1 MRYAF
6 ISAHEGEFSVK
17 RMCRV
22 LKVARSG
29 YYAWR
34 HRPPS
39 QREQFNQALL
49 AQIRAAYK
57 TSRQTYGSPRIHAYL
72 RRKDVCCSRNRV
84 ARLMQKHKIVAIKP
98 PRRYPVTT
106 KQRSG
111 ARTAPN
117 LLNQNFSAQAPNQK
131 WVTDITYIDTAE
143 GWLYLALVL
152 DLYSRRVVGWAMA
165 KQMDTHLVDRAL
177 KMAWLT
183 RRPATSLL
191 HHSDRGSQYT
201 SDAYLGYLTD
211 LGCTVSMSRT
221 GNCFDNAAM
230 ESFFATLKAECV
242 RSQFGTRAQA
252 RTAIFEYIESWYNR
266 QRLHSTLGY
275 LSPVEFEQ
283 TSGH

>member
-1 MRYAF
+1 
-6 ISAHEGEFSVK
+6 VK

-22 LKVARSG
+22 LKVSRSG

-39 QREQFNQALL
+39 QREQVNQALL
-49 AQIRAAYK
+49 AQIRAAHK

-72 RRKDVCCSRNRV
+72 RRKGVFCSRNRV
-84 ARLMQKHKIVAIKP
+84 ARLMQKHQIAAVKR

-106 KQRSG
+106 KQCFG

-117 LLNQNFSAQAPNQK
+117 LLNQDFSAQVPNQK
-131 WVTDITYIDTAE
+131 WVTDITCIDTAE
-143 GWLYLALVL
+143 GWLYLASVL

-165 KQMDTHLVDRAL
+165 KQMDTHLVDQAL
-177 KMAWLT
+177 KMAWRT
-183 RRPATSLL
+183 RRPAARLV

-201 SDAYLGYLTD
+201 SDAYLGYLSD

-230 ESFFATLKAECV
+230 ESFFATLKTECV

-252 RTAIFEYIESWYNR
+252 RTVIFEYIESWYNR